1 MRELNRYAS
10 GLSPEVQNM
19 ITENQR
25 IAQET
30 IRQRILDVRTRVIRL
45 YLQRHPEHA
54 RSLYG
59 YGDIGSWAL
68 QQRDRLPTA
77 EMDVDWTIFG
87 ADPEATAELRNLYN
101 QELLRDL
108 AGDNPEGLQLVRDF
122 DIVVTAEGHEAQ
134 SHVFETRGGVDWAK
148 RNMRRVTILN
158 PDGTERTYDLARGQD
173 PVFELAMAQ
182 NLADLRSAATR
193 GGNYGE
199 LFDANGNL
207 RPQERDPPR
216 ALGPLHQPVR
226 GRRLL
231 HQQAKHCGGW
241 LL

>member
-1 MRELNRYAS
+1 
-10 GLSPEVQNM
+10 
-19 ITENQR
+19 
-25 IAQET
+25 
-30 IRQRILDVRTRVIRL
+30 
-45 YLQRHPEHA
+45 
-54 RSLYG
+54 
-59 YGDIGSWAL
+59 
-68 QQRDRLPTA
+68 
-77 EMDVDWTIFG
+77 MDVDWTIFG

-108 AGDNPEGLQLVRDF
+108 AGDNTEGLQLVRDF

-134 SHVFETRGGVDWAK
+134 SRVFETRGGVDWAK

-182 NLADLRSAATR
+182 NLAALRSAATR

-207 RPQERDPPR
+207 RPQEEIPR
-216 ALGPLHQPVR
+216 ELWDRYTSQLEAVDYYISKRSTAAGGCFDMTIHQQR
-226 GRRLL
+226 EAAQRRL
-231 HQQAKHCGGW
+231 
-241 LL
+241 